1 ENKGIM
7 GVTLHEPFEIEQKTI
22 NIESQNHLFNVG
34 ITIPIEIEVEK
45 STALSVGKNKE
56 NGKFVQKNGW
66 KPEKLNENR
75 ESDEDSEETSDNDE
89 SCSEEEKDSELM
101 SGVGE
106 SVKDEDGE
114 NSSDDEDDDRNDE
127 FAEKADGRQL
137 LNWPIPPQYTL
148 VAPAKCLI
156 KNGRCLVYAVIHSG
170 GTQENSDKVVW
181 LWQDLRPTFGAKD
194 FRDNVENVKR
204 VGEFERSI
212 FSLEISPLLSEAVVL
227 INQDGS
233 VSLVD
238 ANLKRVISHCPRKD
252 KGNKKVYWATLF
264 NTNGSFIPSNIL
276 PATSITVLNIL
287 SSKSESKDA
296 LPPNFFHL
304 RLCWIDTL
312 TKRCKILCNTQFQM
326 NLPSTFNF
334 NPSTGKL
341 FLLFSHGVLKIYTI
355 NLGWKESGAKISLSE
370 NIVIHLGGI
379 LSFPEKSHLALHE
392 RHAVEIAP
400 LTESYVA
407 LVGRRK
413 TPESVEQV
421 LTVWDIQ
428 YGTVQADRVLS
439 KSSSSRHVN
448 ATSTFPYRFQAS
460 FHILSSMLQRI
471 FPEDMTPDKVKLSN
485 YLCRYNCE
493 PMTLLSAIN
502 RMNRTA
508 EYLDLGKGSNRGIG
522 ITKYA
527 IHPNAESPKNS
538 VADEL
543 IKDAKLLQKEESKIL
558 RKLLNI
564 RKTPTTQEFTRR
576 FKKYV
581 KKKGWEDFN
590 YFLSEKVGVKYE
602 EYVKYMKDYGEH
614 KKIGISKG
622 KSNRIWKRESKS
634 DSEDHEEL
642 MNLQEWREL
651 WKEWEVEKDAARK
664 SECTLRKLYEFIISK
679 EKIIPELSYHFVK
692 TIVEHC
698 ISQYPDGKP
707 NMTFWAPEVIS
718 DLIRQNVMSNSIVK
732 GGIVKALI
740 DREEWGMLNLALL
753 CIPDI
758 PERDLIHLLKFV
770 ISKGGVRKE
779 TVNPSGEIKKETL
792 TVENVLLLIIHAPR
806 NENMMRWNIRQLT
819 ESELIV
825 ILKILCEWS
834 ARHTLT
840 EIIADTMSKKPVDV
854 DDFRNPKNQS
864 PINKLKKLKKRI
876 DFRSIIEFLTLIL
889 DIHFASFI
897 MNKQFHS
904 LLGDLSDRINH
915 EVEIFESMES
925 MRSCLELYH
934 KRHLK
939 NERLIKK
946 EPFVTRSNVLSRD
959 ADLPE
964 YTVELFTFFGDNH
977 RNPRLEEIDMIDE
990 SVIGNGVPISDSVY
1004 TINGEM
1010 YHGDVNVED
1019 ESIVFENGE
1028 IPSLAV

>member
-1 ENKGIM
+1 M
-7 GVTLHEPFEIEQKTI
+7 GVTLHEPFEIEQKTV

-45 STALSVGKNKE
+45 PPALSVGKNKK

-66 KPEKLNENR
+66 KPEKLNENG
-75 ESDEDSEETSDNDE
+75 ESDEDSGETSDNDE
-89 SCSEEEKDSELM
+89 SRDEEEKDSESM
-101 SGVGE
+101 
-106 SVKDEDGE
+106 KDEEGD
-114 NSSDDEDDDRNDE
+114 NSSDDEDDDDRNDE
-127 FAEKADGRQL
+127 FAEKILVTYQGFGISLYNASRWASAVELADSTSVHLGR
-137 LNWPIPPQYTL
+137 TSK
-148 VAPAKCLI
+148 V
-156 KNGRCLVYAVIHSG
+156 G

-181 LWQDLRPTFGAKD
+181 LWQDLRPTFGVKD
-194 FRDNVENVKR
+194 FRDNVESIKR
-204 VGEFERSI
+204 VGEFERPI

-227 INQDGS
+227 VNQDGT

-238 ANLKRVISHCPRKD
+238 TNLKRVISHCTLKD

-287 SSKSESKDA
+287 SSKSESRDA
-296 LPPNFFHL
+296 SPPNFFFL
-304 RLCWIDTL
+304 RLCWIDTQ
-312 TKRCKILCNTQFQM
+312 TKKCKILCNTHFQM

-341 FLLFSHGVLKIYTI
+341 FLLFSHGVLRIYTV
-355 NLGWKESGAKISLSE
+355 NLSWKESGAKISLSE

-392 RHAVEIAP
+392 RHTVEIAP
-400 LTESYVA
+400 LMESYVA
-407 LVGRRK
+407 IVGRRK

-428 YGTVQADRVLS
+428 YGTMQADRVLT
-439 KSSSSRHVN
+439 SSFCEV
-448 ATSTFPYRFQAS
+448 
-460 FHILSSMLQRI
+460 
-471 FPEDMTPDKVKLSN
+471 TPDKVKLSN

-527 IHPNAESPKNS
+527 IHPNAESPKNP

-543 IKDAKLLQKEESKIL
+543 IQDMKLLRKTESKFL
-558 RKLLNI
+558 QKLLNI
-564 RKTPTTQEFTRR
+564 RKTPTPQEFTKR
-576 FKKYV
+576 FIKYV
-581 KKKGWEDFN
+581 KTKGHKDFH

-602 EYVKYMKDYGEH
+602 EYVKCMKDYGEH
-614 KKIGISKG
+614 KKISIPEG
-622 KSNRIWKRESKS
+622 KSNHIWKRESKS

-651 WKEWEVEKDAARK
+651 WKEWEAEKDAARK

-707 NMTFWAPEVIS
+707 NMTFWAPEVIRC
-718 DLIRQNVMSNSIVK
+718 LIQKHAMSNSVVK

-740 DREEWGMLNLALL
+740 DREEWSMLNVALL
-753 CIPDI
+753 YIPDI

-770 ISKGGVRKE
+770 ISKGGVRKK
-779 TVNPSGEIKKETL
+779 TVKPSGEIKKEIL
-792 TVENVLLLIIHAPR
+792 TVEKVLLLIIHAPR

-840 EIIADTMSKKPVDV
+840 EIIADTMSEKPVDV
-854 DDFRNPKNQS
+854 DDFKNPKNPS
-864 PINKLKKLKKRI
+864 SSVNKFKKLKKKRI
-876 DFRSIIEFLTLIL
+876 EFRSIIEFLTLIL

-904 LLGDLSDRINH
+904 LLGKLSDRINH

-939 NERLIKK
+939 NVRPIKK
-946 EPFVTRSNVLSRD
+946 EQFGKRSSVLSSD

-990 SVIGNGVPISDSVY
+990 SVIGNGVSISDSVY
-1004 TINGEM
+1004 AINGEM
-1010 YHGDVNVED
+1010 YHGDVDVED

-1028 IPSLAV
+1028 IPS